1 MVRAQP
7 DGSVSI
13 DALVRS
19 LPPKCAIEFME
30 EIPGDPSAGL
40 DQVWQELLQNIQS
53 LDSTCNTLI
62 LDATTGSGKSK
73 VFPSLAASEG
83 KTLLATT
90 VKVDVKDIANKASVP
105 TYWQVGG
112 KVSDGDKRSSALH
125 VVTVGLLQKWVVEN
139 PKTIEQYDFI
149 IFDEYDAA
157 VNNAAHATL
166 IDIVRK
172 SCKRCI
178 LMSATHCPAAEAML
192 KKGEAK
198 RFQYNKRK
206 HPLYKFD
213 MICPPGEEESC
224 LVTLAKNLHGGCL
237 RNCMLASNGPL
248 QFVKSMFPLT
258 LQIDF
263 TLTSKLTSKLTS
275 N

>member
-13 DALVRS
+13 EALARS
-19 LPPKCAIEFME
+19 VPPKCAIEFME
-30 EIPGDPSAGL
+30 EIPGDPSVGL
-40 DQVWQELLQNIQS
+40 DQVWQELLQDIQS
-53 LDSTCNTLI
+53 LNSTCNTLT
-62 LDATTGSGKSK
+62 LDAITGPGKPK

-90 VKVDVKDIANKASVP
+90 VRVHVKDIAHKANVP

-112 KVSDGDKRSSALH
+112 KVSGGDKRSSALH
-125 VVTVGLLQKWVVEN
+125 LVTVGLLQKWVVEN
-139 PKTIEQYDFI
+139 PKTVEQYDFI
-149 IFDEYDAA
+149 IFDKYDAA

-178 LMSATHCPAAEAML
+178 PMSATHCLAAEAML

-213 MICPPGEEESC
+213 MIYPPGGKESC
-224 LVTLAKNLHGGCL
+224 PVTFPKDLHGGVFKKL
-237 RNCMLASNGPL
+237 HVRMQWSLAIS
-248 QFVKSMFPLT
+248 
-258 LQIDF
+258 
-263 TLTSKLTSKLTS
+263 
-275 N
+275 